1 MEKDNF
7 LILCRHGERID
18 CTFERENQE
27 SNKGDPELT
36 NNGINLSKSLG
47 QKIAERFQSYV
58 EENKIIL
65 YVSPFTRTL
74 QTAIALR
81 NEMQSNF
88 QQTNQQLIIN
98 KNLGE
103 CNIYSY
109 NLYPDVLYLN
119 LANNRHNS
127 VLYEQ
132 LVGSKMT
139 EGKVNYEIINI
150 DGNVKYREDIKES
163 DERYEICLKNIL
175 DELKGKESKLV
186 IIVTHGEGVAACC
199 RYLCN
204 KIKEKHQQDN
214 NKKLWPNFLNTIT
227 GDNQDYCNS
236 FCFKINNTGE
246 NISYYDEICYPP
258 EFKIDSNILVYDF
271 NYKNKLINWLKNPNN
286 NKKNENKK
294 IENIVLIYRGSRDG
308 FQAKTFHEKCDY
320 KGETLTII
328 ESTDGYIFGGYTE
341 INWDSTV
348 WNGRIGEKNN
358 SRRDG
363 TGNDFVFTLKNPHG
377 IRPSKYNM
385 KKSFLSHSI
394 CCDANLGPIFG
405 CNDIRIEDNCNTTKN
420 RFTFYDFEKGEYCF
434 HDTTGKK
441 RLLFTGNT
449 SFLVK
454 EIEVFNVIR

>member
-7 LILCRHGERID
+7 LILCRPGERID
-18 CTFERENQE
+18 CIFERENQE

-36 NNGINLSKSLG
+36 NNGINLSKTLG

-246 NISYYDEICYPP
+246 NISYFDEICYPP

-286 NKKNENKK
+286 NKKNENKN

-358 SRRDG
+358 ARRDG
-363 TGNDFVFTLKNPHG
+363 IGNDFVFTLKNPHG

>member
-7 LILCRHGERID
+7 LILCRPGERID
-18 CTFERENQE
+18 CIFERENQE

-36 NNGINLSKSLG
+36 NNGINLSKTLG

-119 LANNRHNS
+119 LANHRHNS

-246 NISYYDEICYPP
+246 NISYFDEICYPP

-286 NKKNENKK
+286 NKKNENKN

-358 SRRDG
+358 ARRDG
-363 TGNDFVFTLKNPHG
+363 IGNDFVFTLKNPHG